1 MKRSDALT
9 IIKAHKE
16 QLQQMGVKS
25 LDLFGSVAR
34 SGSNRRQRC
43 RFFGRL

>member
-1 MKRSDALT
+1 MKRNDALT

-34 SGSNRRQRC
+34 SQKQQKTAMSI
-43 RFFGRL
+43 FW